1 MGKTSYELGV
11 VHDHK
16 FYKEEDLSV
25 GDVFTS
31 PGLKDWYVC
40 TSRGSVM
47 SAFNLSSYTTV
58 ISDTLL
64 EASKESSKQ
73 RLLIATRIRIEIE
86 Y

>member
-1 MGKTSYELGV
+1 MGKTSYELGIV
-11 VHDHK
+11 RDHK

-31 PGLKDWYVC
+31 PGLNNWYIC
-40 TSRGSVM
+40 ANRGTIVG
-47 SAFNLSSYTTV
+47 AFSLSSFKAS
-58 ISDTLL
+58 INETLS
-64 EASKESSKQ
+64 EESKQ